1 MEYKDYYNI
10 LGVKKDASE
19 KEIKSAYRKLARK
32 FHPDVNPNNPD
43 AEKRFKDINEAY
55 AVLSDAEK
63 RKKYDTLGP
72 DWERRVQSGY
82 GGGPY
87 TYTTHPGGSTGGSTA
102 DFSDFF
108 ESLFGGRGGATA
120 NQTGGFDFDLGSIFG
135 RGGKTRST
143 AQRGSDVE
151 QPIDVT
157 LEEAY
162 RGSERAFTL
171 QTQQPCPT
179 CGGTGVQNG
188 STCPTCHGAGTVP
201 KTKRLEVKIPAGVKE
216 GSRIRV
222 SGEGNPGLAGGSNGD
237 LYLVVHMVPD
247 PRFRREGDDLYT
259 EVDVPVTTLAL
270 GGEIAVPTLNGR
282 VTMKVPAE
290 SQNGRSMRLTGQGM
304 PHLRGS
310 GKGNL
315 IVKLHAVLPTHLN
328 DEQRSLFERLARA
341 GA

>member
-1 MEYKDYYNI
+1 MEYKDYYKI
-10 LGVKKDASE
+10 LGVKRDASE

-32 FHPDVNPNNPD
+32 FHPDVNPNNPE
-43 AEKRFKDINEAY
+43 AEKTFKDINEAY
-55 AVLSDAEK
+55 AVLSDKEK
-63 RKKYDTLGP
+63 RQKYDALGP

-87 TYTTHPGGSTGGSTA
+87 TYTTTYPGSGGGNAA

-108 ESLFGGRGGATA
+108 ESLFGQRGTSGAG
-120 NQTGGFDFDLGSIFG
+120 QQGGFDFDLGSIFG
-135 RGGKTRST
+135 RGRGRQT

-157 LEEAY
+157 LEEAFK
-162 RGSERAFTL
+162 GSERAFTL
-171 QTQQPCPT
+171 QTQQQCPT

-188 STCPTCHGAGTVP
+188 SVCPTCHGAGTVP

-222 SGEGNPGLAGGSNGD
+222 SGEGNPGMAGGSNGD

-259 EVDVPVTTLAL
+259 DVDVPVTTLAL
-270 GGEIAVPTLNGR
+270 GGEIRVPTLNGR

-290 SQNGRSMRLTGQGM
+290 SQNGRSLRLAGQGM
-304 PHLRGS
+304 PHLRGN

-315 IVKLHAVLPTHLN
+315 YVKLNAVLPKHLSE
-328 DEQRSLFERLARA
+328 EQRTLFERLAEA
-341 GA
+341 GV